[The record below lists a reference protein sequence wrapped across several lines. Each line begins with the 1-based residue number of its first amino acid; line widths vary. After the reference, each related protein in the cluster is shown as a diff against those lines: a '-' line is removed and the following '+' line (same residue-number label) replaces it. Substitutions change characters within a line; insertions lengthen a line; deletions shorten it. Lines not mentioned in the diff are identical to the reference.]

1 MQQQQAAASA
11 AAAELAGASSGPAV
25 SPAGLSPLYPPAE
38 RSQIQESW
46 DALMRWSKTFSKR
59 SGSGLSPIEAADK
72 VVVFGGG
79 SFGTAMG
86 SSLALKKPQLDVVLL
101 LRDPYLCKDINSSH
115 CNTKYLPVRQGGLGA
130 GAAAAD
136 RGAGV
141 VAARTAVAALRH
153 GLVQG
158 TCPNTLKW
166 QMHGVTA
173 QQDHA

>member
-1 MQQQQAAASA
+1 MQQQQAAAA
-11 AAAELAGASSGPAV
+11 AAASAPAELAGQAGSALGP
-25 SPAGLSPLYPPAE
+25 GLAPLYPPAE

-59 SGSGLSPIEAADK
+59 SANTLSPIEAADK

-115 CNTKYLPVRQGGLGA
+115 CNTKYLPVSQQQQQQQRLLTA
-130 GAAAAD
+130 RVYAASSTSGTAEHMQSCLSCASQS
-136 RGAGV
+136 
-141 VAARTAVAALRH
+141 TAVRVCLCVSPRW
-153 GLVQG
+153 
-158 TCPNTLKW
+158 C
-166 QMHGVTA
+166 
-173 QQDHA
+173 

>member
-1 MQQQQAAASA
+1 MQQQQAAAA
-11 AAAELAGASSGPAV
+11 AAAPAPAELAGQAGSPLGP
-25 SPAGLSPLYPPAE
+25 GLAPLYPPAE

-59 SGSGLSPIEAADK
+59 SANGLSPIEAADK

-115 CNTKYLPVRQGGLGA
+115 CNTKYLPVSQ
-130 GAAAAD
+130 
-136 RGAGV
+136 
-141 VAARTAVAALRH
+141 
-153 GLVQG
+153 
-158 TCPNTLKW
+158 K
-166 QMHGVTA
+166 
-173 QQDHA
+173 QQLQLQRLWTVWM